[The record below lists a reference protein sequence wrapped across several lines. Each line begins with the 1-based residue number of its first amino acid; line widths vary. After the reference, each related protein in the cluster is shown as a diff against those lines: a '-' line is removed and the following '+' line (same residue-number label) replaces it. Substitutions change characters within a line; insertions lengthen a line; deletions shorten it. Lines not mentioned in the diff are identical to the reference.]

1 MRKIN
6 IAVAFILFTV
16 GTAVILGQEGRTFYL
31 VCGTNASLYPD
42 FQRDT
47 IAVSGLTPD
56 QIVFKS
62 VGTTYTAKK
71 IEGASFLAGGDGMT
85 RFVAYRV
92 DDSSFFIATPGID
105 ALSYYH
111 ADKRVGDLDD
121 KNKRCAISD
130 LNQFEQLVK
139 IYNQK
144 KENDDKKEQ
153 AVFDSQTKG
162 VITDWVKNFSSR
174 RIDPVLAKGINRWWN
189 GPPGTAVVNP
199 ILRVVFLEPNYEVT
213 RNEFGVVLR
222 KTVDAMIIFKVK
234 SSGQCHMR
242 WHSFGYESMGGGAF
256 SDEVKP
262 WEKQE
267 RIGFDFYPQHIL
279 LPGDRKI
286 YAGREY
292 VVDCDAFN

>member
-1 MRKIN
+1 MFRILYTTCSGFLWRVPTFD
-6 IAVAFILFTV
+6 IVAPSI
-16 GTAVILGQEGRTFYL
+16 I
-31 VCGTNASLYPD
+31 
-42 FQRDT
+42 
-47 IAVSGLTPD
+47 
-56 QIVFKS
+56 
-62 VGTTYTAKK
+62 
-71 IEGASFLAGGDGMT
+71 
-85 RFVAYRV
+85 
-92 DDSSFFIATPGID
+92 
-105 ALSYYH
+105 
-111 ADKRVGDLDD
+111 
-121 KNKRCAISD
+121 IS
-130 LNQFEQLVK
+130 
-139 IYNQK
+139 
-144 KENDDKKEQ
+144 
-153 AVFDSQTKG
+153 
-162 VITDWVKNFSSR
+162 WR
-174 RIDPVLAKGINRWWN
+174 H
-189 GPPGTAVVNP
+189 TAVVNP